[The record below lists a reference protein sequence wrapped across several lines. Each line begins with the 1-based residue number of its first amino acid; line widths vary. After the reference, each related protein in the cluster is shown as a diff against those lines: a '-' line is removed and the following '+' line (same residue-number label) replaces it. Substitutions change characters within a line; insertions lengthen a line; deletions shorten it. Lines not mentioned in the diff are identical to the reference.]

1 MLIKITSA
9 CILQRTHKKINRYMC
24 HPRVGGDP
32 DFSTL
37 FGRIQLRRIDSRLRG
52 NDVICMKH
60 TGYILIDKPVDWTSH
75 DAVAY
80 VRGMVRS
87 YIKEHGGPVKA
98 KNVRVGHAGTLDPFA
113 TGLLIIGIGREATK
127 KIDEFKGMN
136 KSYIATLELGA
147 TSDTQ
152 DLTGTITKY
161 TGTHTTPITE
171 NQIVSVLGAFVGKQ
185 QQIPP
190 MYSAKKVGGQKLY
203 DLARAGKT
211 IERQPSDIEI
221 FTIELLFVTTD
232 STEDITSFTIRVSC
246 STGTYI
252 RTLCEDIGAK
262 LGTGAYCSALRR
274 TDIGEYSVEHA
285 VGPKDLSNDTW
296 VDRLFER

>member
-1 MLIKITSA
+1 M
-9 CILQRTHKKINRYMC
+9 KK
-24 HPRVGGDP
+24 
-32 DFSTL
+32 S
-37 FGRIQLRRIDSRLRG
+37 
-52 NDVICMKH
+52 
-60 TGYILIDKPVDWTSH
+60 GYILIDKPVDWTSH

-80 VRGMVRS
+80 VRGMVRT

-127 KIDEFKGMN
+127 HIDVFKGMN
-136 KSYIATLELGA
+136 KSYTATVELGA

-171 NQIVSVLGAFVGKQ
+171 EQIVSAVLDSFVGKQ

-221 FTIELLFVTTD
+221 FTIELLSVTTNNKD
-232 STEDITSFTIRVSC
+232 DITSFTIRVSC

-252 RTLCEDIGAK
+252 RTLCEDIGVR

-274 TDIGEYSVEHA
+274 TAIGEYRVEDA
-285 VGPKDLSNDTW
+285 VGPKDLSSNTW
-296 VDRLFER
+296 VDRLFDR